1 MQEVWE
7 ALSEDD
13 MKDAFVTNAM
23 DLDVSQVLAYY
34 SNYTQSDL
42 LQRSKL
48 EELWSSGS
56 KSAPWVNVLALA
68 FKYMEDEEY
77 VSWNKTQLTN
87 LGKFAAILSPAEIEL
102 IPAENFDS
110 SVTLFF
116 FYKK

>member
-1 MQEVWE
+1 
-7 ALSEDD
+7 
-13 MKDAFVTNAM
+13 MKDVFLTRAM
-23 DLDVSQVLAYY
+23 DLDVSQVLAYF
-34 SNYTQSDL
+34 SNSTQFDL
-42 LQRSKL
+42 FQRVKL
-48 EELWSSGS
+48 EELWSSVS
-56 KSAPWVNVLALA
+56 KSAPWVNILALA
-68 FKYMEDEEY
+68 FKYMEDEAY